1 MNQSSTVSSTRSS
14 PSPALIIAIISI
26 PIFIGAMDL
35 TVVSAV
41 LPQVIFDLEIP
52 IQTGLDEA
60 AWIVSGYLLTYTVA
74 MTFMGRLSDIYGR
87 LNVYLLALTI
97 FGFGSYLV
105 AIADAWPTA
114 LLLRLAYTLQ
124 IGRPDPSQV
133 ALISLIGSRMV
144 QAFGAGAM
152 VPVGMALVGDLYPLK
167 KRARMLGLIAAVD
180 TAGWVVGH
188 LYGGILV
195 RFFNWRVI
203 FWLNLP
209 LCIISFVLIYR
220 LLQSLPPKKFDSR
233 MDWIGAVLISL
244 SLSLLNIA
252 LGAGT
257 DFSSTAQPNGEPT
270 IPKYAAPM
278 LLIAL
283 FFLFVFI
290 WQQMR
295 SKYPLLRMSLFQ
307 RPNFTSAN
315 MANFMIGFCLFIAIA
330 NVPLFIN
337 TLVAETLEQGAW
349 DSGWMLSALTIP
361 MALSSIPGGWLT
373 DRYGFRTPS
382 IMGIAVAVIGFALMS
397 KWTALTSYQTM
408 APQLILTGLGFGLTI
423 APITAAVVNTAPV
436 AYRGTASG
444 LVLIFRLIGMTLGVS
459 SITTYGLLRTNYLT
473 NALIDSG
480 SSLDQTVRIGMEIA
494 EKVINETFII
504 AGLICALALIPI
516 LQLRSLPFER
526 KAHD

>member
-1 MNQSSTVSSTRSS
+1 MNQSPPASATRTP

-87 LNVYLLALTI
+87 LRVYLLALLI
-97 FGFGSYLV
+97 FGLGSYLV
-105 AIADAWPTA
+105 AVADTWPTA
-114 LLLRLAYTLQ
+114 LLLRIAYNLQ
-124 IGRPDPSQV
+124 LGRPDPSQV
-133 ALISLIGSRMV
+133 ALISLIGSRMI

-152 VPVGMALVGDLYPLK
+152 VPVGMALVGDLYPPG

-209 LCIISFVLIYR
+209 LCIISFALIYR
-220 LLQSLPPKKFDSR
+220 LLQRVPRIKHESR

-244 SLSLLNIA
+244 SLSLFNIA

-257 DFSSTAQPNGEPT
+257 DFSSTAQLTGEPK
-270 IPKYAAPM
+270 IPKYVAPV
-278 LLIAL
+278 LIFAL
-283 FFLFVFI
+283 FVLFVFV
-290 WQQMR
+290 WQQSR
-295 SKYPLLRMSLFQ
+295 SKHPLIQISLFQ
-307 RPNFTSAN
+307 RPNFSAAN
-315 MANFMIGFCLFIAIA
+315 IANFMIGFSLFIAIA

-337 TLVAETLEQGAW
+337 TLVATTLEQGAW
-349 DSGWMLSALTIP
+349 ESGWMLSALTVP
-361 MALSSIPGGWLT
+361 MALASIPGGWLS
-373 DRYGFRTPS
+373 DRYGFRMPS
-382 IMGIAVAVIGFALMS
+382 IVGIIIAVIGFGLMS
-397 KWTALTSYQTM
+397 GWTAETSYQSM
-408 APQLILTGLGFGLTI
+408 APQLILTGIGFGLTF
-423 APITAAVVNTAPV
+423 APIAAAVVNTSPL

-459 SITTYGLLRTNYLT
+459 SITTYGLQRTHDLT
-473 NALIDSG
+473 NAMIETG
-480 SSLDQTVRIGMEIA
+480 SSLDQAVRVGMEIA
-494 EKVINETFII
+494 EMVINETFII

-516 LQLRSLPFER
+516 LRLKPHLLER
-526 KAHD
+526 DSNE